1 MLESA
6 ADLEEIP
13 IRSWPM
19 NIRIALGAF
28 VLLSLVP
35 AHAQQSK
42 PAIVAEG
49 GQPDD
54 RASARVLYWNRVK
67 DEAAG
72 QFAINYGR
80 PVWKSIYEDSG
91 KFDGMTKGKIW
102 RMGSNF
108 WTVLDSCLPLKISGK
123 EVPAGYYYLG
133 LHRSDDGL
141 NWSLAFIDPVKVRA
155 AHIDAFDIAK
165 APVAF
170 EVAMSIAKATT
181 KPEKL
186 TIELSYPKDNIQKVT
201 LSVAW
206 GTLALTAPIDVA
218 VVE

>member
-6 ADLEEIP
+6 GDLEAIL
-13 IRSWPM
+13 IRRWPM
-19 NIRIALGAF
+19 NIRIPLGAV
-28 VLLSLVP
+28 VLLSLIP

-42 PAIVAEG
+42 PTLVAEG

-54 RASARVLYWNRVK
+54 RASARVLYWNTVK
-67 DEAAG
+67 DQAAG

-80 PVWKSIYEDSG
+80 PVWKSVYEDPV
-91 KFDGMTKGKIW
+91 KFDQMTKGKVW

-123 EVPAGYYYLG
+123 KVPAGYYYLG
-133 LHRSDDGL
+133 LHRSEDGAK
-141 NWSLAFIDPVKVRA
+141 WSLAFIDPARVRA
-155 AHIDAFDIAK
+155 AHIDGFEIAK

-170 EVAMSIAKATT
+170 EVPMSVANATT

-186 TIELSYPKDNIQKVT
+186 TIELSYPKDDIHKVT

-206 GTLALTAPIDVA
+206 GTLALTAPIEVT